1 MPKQRYP
8 SHRSQSSSGPSS
20 LSSAKSTARTAQSPG
35 STSTIGFDAT
45 VLSAKDQIH
54 EIRAR
59 TTRKEEEEIVL
70 KRKLVPRLAKRA
82 YHLEDGNTW
91 FQDWAQYQKN
101 THPVFGLCMYHR
113 LHPIRFPQRFII
125 LVGSIAFG
133 FAITNVVYL
142 GFLKDENAGDAV
154 NAVYDVTGKAAE
166 FQQRYTKIELQQSM
180 LFLITVGSF
189 LHSMFDM
196 LIWYLMACFC
206 FRHGGIKVN
215 KLCQTFGIYAA
226 VLIVMVAVAASTSVA
241 VMRLNE
247 DSKRE
252 AEYEASMAE
261 QFAAEQLG
269 GGEDGSGETSQ
280 STSNFTFLIG
290 YALELVVALFVF
302 YFITSTVFFSG
313 ILGCGRLP
321 ILGGRPYEMRK
332 AATENADDPDEQE
345 LEEDEDATGLR
356 GYDL

>member
-1 MPKQRYP
+1 MPKQHYH

-35 STSTIGFDAT
+35 STSTICFDAT

-54 EIRAR
+54 EISAR

-206 FRHGGIKVN
+206 FRHGGIKVSSHR
-215 KLCQTFGIYAA
+215 FYSA
-226 VLIVMVAVAASTSVA
+226 
-241 VMRLNE
+241 
-247 DSKRE
+247 DSYVHFSSICAIRIPTL
-252 AEYEASMAE
+252 SH
-261 QFAAEQLG
+261 
-269 GGEDGSGETSQ
+269 
-280 STSNFTFLIG
+280 
-290 YALELVVALFVF
+290 
-302 YFITSTVFFSG
+302 FSG
-313 ILGCGRLP
+313 QQTLSNLWHLCGGADRHGCGGRVNVR
-321 ILGGRPYEMRK
+321 GGYE
-332 AATENADDPDEQE
+332 TE
-345 LEEDEDATGLR
+345 
-356 GYDL
+356 